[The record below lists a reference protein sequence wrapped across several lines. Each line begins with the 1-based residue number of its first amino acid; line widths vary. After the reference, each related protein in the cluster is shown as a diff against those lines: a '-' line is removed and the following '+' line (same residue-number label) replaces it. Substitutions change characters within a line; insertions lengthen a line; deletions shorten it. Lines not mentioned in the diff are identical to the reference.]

1 MKKLSLKDI
10 SVASILI
17 ALAFICTFI
26 FKFKVGFLTFD
37 LKDAMLAII
46 AFLFGP
52 IMAVASAVIVA
63 VLEFL
68 TISDTG
74 VYGLI
79 MNAISSSAFGFT
91 ICIFY
96 KYRKSFLN
104 ALLGAFTAIFIT
116 TAIMMLANIYI
127 TPLYMGVPRGEVIKM
142 IPTLLL
148 PFNLIKSTV
157 NAAFTMTLYKPITSA
172 FKKVG
177 LIKGSEQTF
186 SIKKFIPILAVSII
200 VILIASLFIIFVLK
214 GEISVFY

>member
-10 SVASILI
+10 SVTSILI

-37 LKDAMLAII
+37 LKDAMLSII

-52 IMAVASAVIVA
+52 IIAVTSAIIVA

-79 MNAISSSAFGFT
+79 MNAISSSVFVFT
-91 ICIFY
+91 IGIFY

-104 ALLGAFTAIFIT
+104 ALLGAVTAVFIT
-116 TAIMMLANIYI
+116 TAVMMLSNIYI
-127 TPLYMGVPRGEVIKM
+127 TPFYMGVPRGEVIKM

-157 NAAFTMTLYKPITSA
+157 NAAFTMILYKPITSA

-177 LIKGSEQTF
+177 LIKGSEQSF
-186 SIKKFIPILAVSII
+186 SFKKFIPIVVVSAII
-200 VILIASLFIIFVLK
+200 ILIATAFIIFVLK

>member
-91 ICIFY
+91 IGIFY

-127 TPLYMGVPRGEVIKM
+127 TPLYMGVPRGEIIKM

>member
-1 MKKLSLKDI
+1 MKKFSLKDI
-10 SVASILI
+10 SVSSILI

-37 LKDAMLAII
+37 LKDAIISII

-52 IMAVASAVIVA
+52 IMAVISAVIVA

-68 TISDTG
+68 TVSDTG

-79 MNAISSSAFGFT
+79 MNAISSSAFAFT
-91 ICIFY
+91 IGIFY

-104 ALLGAFTAIFIT
+104 ALLGAFTAVFIT
-116 TAIMMLANIYI
+116 SAVMMLANIYI
-127 TPLYMGVPRGEVIKM
+127 TPIYMGVPRGEVVKM

-148 PFNLIKSTV
+148 PFNLIKCTV
-157 NAAFTMTLYKPITSA
+157 NAAFTMILYKPITSA

-177 LIKGSEQTF
+177 LIKGGEQAF
-186 SIKKFIPILAVSII
+186 SFKKFIPILLVSLVIIALAVS
-200 VILIASLFIIFVLK
+200 FIIFVLK
-214 GEISVFY
+214 GEISVFF